1 MQAVT
6 CPLPWKQNC
15 TGENLG
21 KRWRKR
27 KYKQKAI
34 KAISSRT
41 DL

>member
-1 MQAVT
+1 MEAE
-6 CPLPWKQNC
+6 LHR
-15 TGENLG
+15 ENLG

-27 KYKQKAI
+27 KYKQREI